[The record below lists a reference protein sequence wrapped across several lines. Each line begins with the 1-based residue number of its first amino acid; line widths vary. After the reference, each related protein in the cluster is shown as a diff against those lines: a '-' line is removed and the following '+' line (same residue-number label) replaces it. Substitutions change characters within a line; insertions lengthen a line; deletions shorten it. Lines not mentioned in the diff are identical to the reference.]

1 MAAETVLKSTYM
13 DDSMDSVLNDDE
25 DERQI
30 NPAVTSVLSELH
42 H

>member
-1 MAAETVLKSTYM
+1 
-13 DDSMDSVLNDDE
+13 MDSVLNDDE

-42 H
+42 HWEIFHHT